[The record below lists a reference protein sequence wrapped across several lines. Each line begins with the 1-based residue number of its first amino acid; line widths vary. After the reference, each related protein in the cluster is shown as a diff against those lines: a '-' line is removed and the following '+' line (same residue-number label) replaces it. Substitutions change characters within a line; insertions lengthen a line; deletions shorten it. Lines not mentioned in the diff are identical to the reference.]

1 MKTITKIMMT
11 AVLLVVALTASAQG
25 ATRGTV
31 KSSDKQMEMAYYF
44 EGGKVTKQ
52 SSSAGRISYTYEVEE
67 GATLKF
73 YCKKVKGTDELRIV
87 IDGKEAKGQ
96 SSASMTYQVPKGI
109 NRFSVWLEGTAD
121 YDLASA
127 IDEDDG
133 EISVGIECIVK
144 NGSSSGSSTN
154 SSSRLSSYKGTISY
168 LDTKMEYSLSGAI
181 VTRKKV
187 TDEGYS
193 TNVMQVEIM
202 GQTEAG
208 STVSAAYKK
217 IAGCVKEKA
226 GANVSITAYTSDGK
240 TISLQNKSGNGS
252 STASGKVPD
261 KAKTIKIFMSYQ
273 NINLRQINCSV
284 TLEVMKKADAN
295 KNKLFNWN
303 DESIANL
310 CEYCKG
316 RISNYSINSTS
327 FNAYVCCNNHR
338 SEQKKYARKIHD
350 WFDYIYYND
359 LIWTDGSGP
368 IDIFNKCGDVTI
380 TIMENSLIHLK
391 KRTSD
396 GKDIWVLE
404 KGNIVGQGLKRTDC
418 EFEMTYCT
426 AKPTGTTYVLEN
438 DGKSSRVYLLKGSM
452 EVTSK
457 KGSKKSTLKPGQA
470 ATVNNQGQMSV
481 NSFDVGAMAKKSK
494 ISGVSSTTTT
504 TQDKDAR
511 YDVKCAVVKYKYTK
525 GKETGQQERSFD
537 NYGKL
542 ERRHFK
548 SSSNE
553 TLMYIRDNKNYSLNV
568 KKKTMTVTED
578 EQLNFK
584 NTNDSRIKKTDKRKT
599 ATILGK
605 TCTLY
610 QTKSSDYWVWKGI
623 VLKKVERQ
631 KDGTQ
636 AITEATSITQP
647 DSLDPTIFVV
657 PKGYK
662 TK

>member
-1 MKTITKIMMT
+1 MKTITKMMMMT

-25 ATRGTV
+25 ATKGTV

-154 SSSRLSSYKGTISY
+154 SSSRLSSYKGTIWN
-168 LDTKMEYSLSGAI
+168 LGTEMEYSLSGAI
-181 VTRKKV
+181 VTEKSNGEHL
-187 TDEGYS
+187 EGFVVY
-193 TNVMQVEIM
+193 IK

-208 STVSAAYKK
+208 STLSATFKKILECKVRKKQDVKVSVSAVTTNGKSINLQEKSGKESATVS
-217 IAGCVKEKA
+217 VKVPDNA
-226 GANVSITAYTSDGK
+226 K
-240 TISLQNKSGNGS
+240 TISLTMEYKGGTGNIHNMVELEVVKKANAQENKSLKWEDASPAKRCPHCNGQ
-252 STASGKVPD
+252 
-261 KAKTIKIFMSYQ
+261 F
-273 NINLRQINCSV
+273 
-284 TLEVMKKADAN
+284 
-295 KNKLFNWN
+295 
-303 DESIANL
+303 
-310 CEYCKG
+310 
-316 RISNYSINSTS
+316 SNYYINPTHG
-327 FNAYVCCNNHR
+327 FVCDAYIYCNNYKDER
-338 SEQKKYARKIHD
+338 KKSARKVKSALDIL
-350 WFDYIYYND
+350 YYND
-359 LIWTDGSGP
+359 FISTD
-368 IDIFNKCGDVTI
+368 DCATVVLDCCDEEETI
-380 TIMENSLIHLK
+380 TIMQNTLVHLN
-391 KRTSD
+391 KRTAD
-396 GKDIWVLE
+396 GKDRWTVY
-404 KGNIVGQGLKRTDC
+404 KGRIVGKGIKHTDRV
-418 EFEMTYCT
+418 FEMTYCT

-438 DGKSSRVYLLKGSM
+438 DGKSSRVYLLQGSM

-481 NSFDVGAMAKKSK
+481 NSFDVAAMAKKYK
-494 ISGVSSTTTT
+494 ISGVSTTTT

-610 QTKSSDYWVWKGI
+610 QTKSTDYWVWKGI
-623 VLKKVERQ
+623 VLKKIERL

-636 AITEATSITQP
+636 AITEATSIQTQS
-647 DSLDPTIFVV
+647 SLPASTFEV

-662 TK
+662 KK

>member
-1 MKTITKIMMT
+1 MT

-87 IDGKEAKGQ
+87 IDGKEAKGP

-109 NRFSVWLEGTAD
+109 NRFSVWLEGTTD

-144 NGSSSGSSTN
+144 NGSSSGNSTN

-273 NINLRQINCSV
+273 NITLRQINCSV

-359 LIWTDGSGP
+359 LIWTDNSGP
-368 IDIFNKCGDVTI
+368 IDIFNKCEDVRI
-380 TIMENSLIHLK
+380 TILENSLIYLK

-396 GKDIWVLE
+396 GRDIWVLE
-404 KGNIVGQGLKRTDC
+404 KGSIVGEGLKRTDC

-438 DGKSSRVYLLKGSM
+438 DGKSSRVYLLDGSM

-481 NSFDVGAMAKKSK
+481 NTFDVGAMAKKYK
-494 ISGVSSTTTT
+494 ISGISTTTT
-504 TQDKDAR
+504 TTSAPKGKYAR
-511 YDVKCAVVKYKYTK
+511 YGVKSAIVKYKFSQ
-525 GKETGQQERSFD
+525 GKTTGTMERVFD
-537 NYGKL
+537 DYGAK
-542 ERRHFK
+542 ERRHTTIK
-548 SSSNE
+548 NPTKE
-553 TLMYIRDNKNYSLNV
+553 TIMYHLGDKIYDV
-568 KKKTMTVTED
+568 DAKKKTVKVSDND
-578 EQLNFK
+578 ELYFIDPNNVKFK
-584 NTNDSRIKKTDKRKT
+584 KLQKKGT
-599 ATILGK
+599 ATVLGK
-605 TCTLY
+605 PCTVY
-610 QTKSSDYWVWKGI
+610 HSNRTDYYVWNGI
-623 VLKKVERQ
+623 MLKKIVRPE
-631 KDGTQ
+631 KGT
-636 AITEATSITQP
+636 AAVTEATSIQTPASIQA
-647 DSLDPTIFVV
+647 SEFEI

-662 TK
+662 QQ

>member
-154 SSSRLSSYKGTISY
+154 SSSRLSSYKGTIWN
-168 LDTKMEYSLSGAI
+168 LGTEMEYSLSGAI
-181 VTRKKV
+181 VTEKSNGEHL
-187 TDEGYS
+187 EGFVVY
-193 TNVMQVEIM
+193 IK

-208 STVSAAYKK
+208 STLSATFKKKLECKVRKKQDVKVSVSAVTTNGKSINLQEKSGKESATVS
-217 IAGCVKEKA
+217 VKVPDNA
-226 GANVSITAYTSDGK
+226 K
-240 TISLQNKSGNGS
+240 TISLTMEYKGGTGNIHNMVELEVVKKANAQENKSLKWEDASPAKRCPHCNGQ
-252 STASGKVPD
+252 
-261 KAKTIKIFMSYQ
+261 F
-273 NINLRQINCSV
+273 
-284 TLEVMKKADAN
+284 
-295 KNKLFNWN
+295 
-303 DESIANL
+303 
-310 CEYCKG
+310 
-316 RISNYSINSTS
+316 SNYYINPTHG
-327 FNAYVCCNNHR
+327 FVCDAYIYCNNYKDER
-338 SEQKKYARKIHD
+338 KKSARKVKSALDIL
-350 WFDYIYYND
+350 YYND
-359 LIWTDGSGP
+359 FISTD
-368 IDIFNKCGDVTI
+368 DCATVVLDCCDEEETI
-380 TIMENSLIHLK
+380 TIMQNTLVHLN
-391 KRTSD
+391 KRTAD
-396 GKDIWVLE
+396 GKDRWTVY
-404 KGNIVGQGLKRTDC
+404 KGRIVGKGIKHTDR
-418 EFEMTYCT
+418 EFDMSSCT
-426 AKPTGTTYVLEN
+426 AKPTGTTYVLED
-438 DGKSSRVYLLKGSM
+438 DGKTSRVYLLEGSM

-481 NSFDVGAMAKKSK
+481 NSFDVGAMAKKYK

-504 TQDKDAR
+504 TQDKNAR

-568 KKKTMTVTED
+568 KKKTMIVTED

-623 VLKKVERQ
+623 VLKKVEHL
-631 KDGTQ
+631 KDGST

-662 TK
+662 KK

>member
-1 MKTITKIMMT
+1 MKTITRMLMT
-11 AVLLVVALTASAQG
+11 MVLLVMTLAANAQG
-25 ATRGTV
+25 ATRGSV
-31 KSSDKQMEMAYYF
+31 KSSDNEMEMAYYF

-73 YCKKVKGTDELRIV
+73 YCKKVKGTDELRIA

-96 SSASMTYQVPKGI
+96 SSVSMTYQVPKGI

-144 NGSSSGSSTN
+144 NGSSSGNSTN

-359 LIWTDGSGP
+359 LIWTDNSGP

-438 DGKSSRVYLLKGSM
+438 DGKSSRVYLLQGSM

-481 NSFDVGAMAKKSK
+481 NSFDVGAMAKKYK
-494 ISGVSSTTTT
+494 ISGVSSTATT

-623 VLKKVERQ
+623 VLKKVEHL
-631 KDGTQ
+631 KDGST

-662 TK
+662 KK

>member
-1 MKTITKIMMT
+1 MLMT
-11 AVLLVVALTASAQG
+11 MVLLVMTLAANAQG
-25 ATRGTV
+25 ATRGSV
-31 KSSDKQMEMAYYF
+31 KSSDNEMEMAYYF

-144 NGSSSGSSTN
+144 NGSSSGNSTN

-316 RISNYSINSTS
+316 RISSYSINSTS

-359 LIWTDGSGP
+359 LIWTDNSGP

-438 DGKSSRVYLLKGSM
+438 DGKSSRVYLLQGSM

-481 NSFDVGAMAKKSK
+481 NSFDVGAMAKKYK
-494 ISGVSSTTTT
+494 ISGVSSTATS

-623 VLKKVERQ
+623 VLKKVEHL
-631 KDGTQ
+631 KDGST

-662 TK
+662 KK

>member
-359 LIWTDGSGP
+359 LIWTDNSGP

-438 DGKSSRVYLLKGSM
+438 DGKSSRVYLLEGSM

-470 ATVNNQGQMSV
+470 ATVNTQGQMSV
-481 NSFDVGAMAKKSK
+481 NSFDVAAMAKKYK
-494 ISGVSSTTTT
+494 ISGVSTTTT

-623 VLKKVERQ
+623 VLKKVEHL
-631 KDGTQ
+631 KDGST

-662 TK
+662 KK

>member
-1 MKTITKIMMT
+1 MMMT

-25 ATRGTV
+25 ATKGTV

-154 SSSRLSSYKGTISY
+154 SSSSLSSYKGTISY

-193 TNVMQVEIM
+193 SNVMQVEIM

-303 DESIANL
+303 DESIANH

-316 RISNYSINSTS
+316 QISNYSINSTS

-350 WFDYIYYND
+350 WFDFIYYND

-438 DGKSSRVYLLKGSM
+438 DGKSSRVYLLQGSM

-481 NSFDVGAMAKKSK
+481 NSFDVGAMAKKYK

-623 VLKKVERQ
+623 VLKKIERL

-636 AITEATSITQP
+636 AITEATSIQTLS
-647 DSLDPTIFVV
+647 SLPASTFEV

-662 TK
+662 KK

>member
-1 MKTITKIMMT
+1 MKKMILASVM
-11 AVLLVVALTASAQG
+11 LVVALTASAQG

-144 NGSSSGSSTN
+144 NGSSSGNSTN

-310 CEYCKG
+310 CEDCKG

-359 LIWTDGSGP
+359 LIWTDNSGP

-438 DGKSSRVYLLKGSM
+438 DGKSSRVYLLQGSM

-470 ATVNNQGQMSV
+470 ATVNNQGQVSV
-481 NSFDVGAMAKKSK
+481 NSFDVGAMAKKYK
-494 ISGVSSTTTT
+494 ISGVSSTATS
-504 TQDKDAR
+504 TQDKNAR

-623 VLKKVERQ
+623 VLKKVEHL
-631 KDGTQ
+631 KDGST

-647 DSLDPTIFVV
+647 DSLDPKIFVV

-662 TK
+662 TKK

>member
-1 MKTITKIMMT
+1 MKTITKIMMMT

-144 NGSSSGSSTN
+144 NGSSSGNSTN
-154 SSSRLSSYKGTISY
+154 SSSRLSSYKGTIWN
-168 LDTKMEYSLSGAI
+168 LGTEMEYSLSGAI
-181 VTRKKV
+181 VTEKSNGEHL
-187 TDEGYS
+187 EGFVVY
-193 TNVMQVEIM
+193 IK

-208 STVSAAYKK
+208 STLSATFKKKLECKVRKKQDVKVSVSAVTTNGKSINLQEKSGKESATVS
-217 IAGCVKEKA
+217 VKVPDNA
-226 GANVSITAYTSDGK
+226 K
-240 TISLQNKSGNGS
+240 TISLTMEYKGGTGNIHNMVELEVVKKANAQENKSLKWEDASPAKRCPHCNGQ
-252 STASGKVPD
+252 
-261 KAKTIKIFMSYQ
+261 F
-273 NINLRQINCSV
+273 
-284 TLEVMKKADAN
+284 
-295 KNKLFNWN
+295 
-303 DESIANL
+303 
-310 CEYCKG
+310 
-316 RISNYSINSTS
+316 SNYYINPTHG
-327 FNAYVCCNNHR
+327 FVCDAYIYCNNYKDER
-338 SEQKKYARKIHD
+338 KKSARKVKSALDIL
-350 WFDYIYYND
+350 YYND
-359 LIWTDGSGP
+359 FISTD
-368 IDIFNKCGDVTI
+368 DCATVVLDCCDEEETI
-380 TIMENSLIHLK
+380 TIMQNTLVHLN
-391 KRTSD
+391 KRTAD
-396 GKDIWVLE
+396 GKDRWTVY
-404 KGNIVGQGLKRTDC
+404 KGRIVGKGIKHTDR
-418 EFEMTYCT
+418 EFDMSSCT
-426 AKPTGTTYVLEN
+426 AKPTGTTYVLED
-438 DGKSSRVYLLKGSM
+438 DGKTSRVYLLQGSM

-481 NSFDVGAMAKKSK
+481 NSFDVAAMAKKYK
-494 ISGVSSTTTT
+494 ISGVSTTTT

-623 VLKKVERQ
+623 VLKKVEHL
-631 KDGTQ
+631 KDGST

-647 DSLDPTIFVV
+647 DSLDPKIFVV